1 MIGALLAV
9 MRRER
14 QLAFA
19 RRGELVQPL
28 LLYVLIVT
36 LFALGAEPNS
46 PILRNAAPD
55 VVWLAALLSSLLG
68 LDRLFRD
75 DLDDGT
81 LEQWFVGAE
90 PPTVIVAGKLVV
102 HWALTGLPIAIAAP
116 FLGWM
121 LAMPTQPALMLT
133 ATLLLGTIIFALIGA
148 FASALTVG
156 LPRAGVILPLLVLPL
171 VCPIMIFGTGAV
183 RASMQG
189 WPAGAPLYFLAAIA
203 VLGITLIPVA
213 VAAALRN
220 ALD

>member
-1 MIGALLAV
+1 MIEALVAT
-9 MRRER
+9 MRREA

-36 LFALGAEPNS
+36 LFALGSEPNS
-46 PILRNAAPD
+46 PLLRNAAPD
-55 VVWLAALLSSLLG
+55 IVWLAAMMSSLLG

-75 DLDDGT
+75 DLEDGT
-81 LEQWFVGAE
+81 LEQWFVSAAPASLVVG
-90 PPTVIVAGKLVV
+90 GKLIV
-102 HWALTGLPIAIAAP
+102 HWAVTGLPLALAAP
-116 FLGWM
+116 IVGWM
-121 LAMPTQPALMLT
+121 LALPTQPALVLS
-133 ATLLLGTIIFALIGA
+133 LSLVLGTIVFALVGA

-171 VCPIMIFGTGAV
+171 VCPITIFGTGAV
-183 RASMQG
+183 RASIEG
-189 WPAGAPLYFLAAIA
+189 WPVGAPLYFLGAMA
-203 VLGITLIPVA
+203 VLGITLIPMA